1 MLAGAPEDGNRT
13 PRYRARGAKL
23 QNPLGKEPVT
33 SRRRRTKDW
42 YTVSVDT
49 LRAVGVFVLLLV
61 LAGGGFLGYRYWQ
74 QRTLEGEARA
84 VLAEVAALLQRVGN
98 TRGAADLAGDTQD
111 AWTSLERG
119 RLALENGEYAEAL
132 DHGRRA
138 RALLQSMLDALR
150 DRPLAGEAQF
160 IAVQG
165 GVEYRRGERGEWEE
179 ARARLVLESG
189 DYVKTAGNGSAE
201 IVFLDGTLY
210 TVRPNTLFLV
220 TRTRAS
226 GGQPGDQTIAMQY
239 GWVNLNTAQRG
250 GRVTTPRAEARVGE
264 QSEAV
269 VAYDE
274 QAGEGRFAAYRGNV
288 EVTSSTGIERRLG
301 ALQQVTQTGDLLSEA
316 RPLPPAPALSAPS
329 DQAEFALGTERTVTL
344 SWQAVTGAPRY
355 ALQVA
360 RNRLFVDNLI
370 DVEGR
375 TKRSATLGLRGAGSF
390 VWRVAA
396 ISPHGLQGPW
406 SPPLSFRVA
415 APREGTGSEADRIPP
430 PLDIDEVQVYGSIVM
445 VGGRTEP
452 GALVAVNGEQVAV
465 AADGAFTKTIQL
477 ANEGWAFVEIKARD
491 GAGNETV
498 RRRRV
503 FLETL

>member
-1 MLAGAPEDGNRT
+1 MNQP
-13 PRYRARGAKL
+13 
-23 QNPLGKEPVT
+23 
-33 SRRRRTKDW
+33 RRRRRAKDW

-49 LRAVGVFVLLLV
+49 LRALGLIALLLAV
-61 LAGGGFLGYRYWQ
+61 AGTGFLLYRHWQ
-74 QRTLEGEARA
+74 ERALEREARG
-84 VLAEVAALLQRVGN
+84 VLEEAAALLQRVEGGGG
-98 TRGAADLAGDTQD
+98 RAALSADSQD

-119 RLALENGEYAEAL
+119 RVALDVGEFAEAL
-132 DHGRRA
+132 EHGRRA

-150 DRPLAGEAQF
+150 DRPATGEAQF

-179 ARARLVLESG
+179 ARGRLVLQSG
-189 DYVKTAGNGSAE
+189 DYVKTSANGSAE

-220 TRTRAS
+220 TRTRA
-226 GGQPGDQTIAMQY
+226 GAGQPGSQTIAMQY

-250 GRVTTPRAEARVGE
+250 SRVTTPRAEARVAE

-274 QAGEGRFAAYRGNV
+274 RAGEGRFAAYRGSV
-288 EVTSSTGIERRLG
+288 EVASSTGTERRLG

-316 RPLPPAPALSAPS
+316 RPLPPAPAAREPA
-329 DQAEFALGTERTVTL
+329 DRAEFALGAARTLTL
-344 SWQAVTGAPRY
+344 AWQDLPGTPRY
-355 ALQVA
+355 ALQVS
-360 RNRLFVDNLI
+360 RSRLFVDNLV

-375 TKRSATLGLRGAGSF
+375 VKSSATLGVRGAGSF
-390 VWRVAA
+390 LWRVAA
-396 ISPHGLQGPW
+396 ISPQGLQGPW
-406 SPPLSFRVA
+406 SAPRSFRVA
-415 APREGTGSEADRIPP
+415 TSSESGGSEADRVPP
-430 PLDIDEVQVYGSIVM
+430 PLDIEEVQVYGSLVI

-452 GALVAVNGEQVAV
+452 GAVVAVNGEQVAT
-465 AADGAFTKTIQL
+465 AADGSFTKTVQL
-477 ANEGWAFVEIKARD
+477 ANEGWTFVEIKARD
-491 GAGNETV
+491 VAGNETV